1 MKKLNKYLIA
11 HVLRYLL
18 ITEIAGI
25 VVFITI
31 EFFDHMGMFT
41 STLSNFLNSIV
52 YLFLRTP
59 YYINLILPLAFLIS
73 MLILLIL
80 MIRNNEIITLRTSGI
95 STLSIL
101 IPFAGLSLFLALFSF
116 GLSEWIKPYA
126 SSAADYIYRVRIKKE
141 EPFVFFKNDR
151 IWFKRGNIINNIDSY
166 DPKKDIINGLTTIEL
181 ADDYSIKRRL
191 DAKKGIWENGS
202 WTFFDVVERTFKKDS
217 ILKKNT
223 YKELKDIIK
232 ENPSIFKAT
241 GRSPEDMGYREL
253 SKYIKKMRRDGHD
266 VRRYLVDLYN
276 KFAFPFIN
284 LIMVFAAFSVGLRY
298 SKTKHISKGIF
309 TGITVGMLYW
319 FFHSISLSFG
329 YSDIFPPFFAA
340 WLANIFFFSLG
351 IIGIVTLRT

>member
-1 MKKLNKYLIA
+1 LKKLNRHLIA
-11 HVLRYLL
+11 NTIKFLL

-31 EFFDHMGMFT
+31 EFFEHMDIFT
-41 STLSNFLNSIV
+41 STFGNFLNSII

-73 MLILLIL
+73 MLILLIS

-95 STLSIL
+95 STLSIMV
-101 IPFAGLSLFLALFSF
+101 PFVGLSIFLGIVSF
-116 GLSEWIKPYA
+116 GLSEWVRPYA

-141 EPFVFFKNDR
+141 EPFVFFKNDK
-151 IWFKRGNIINNIDSY
+151 IWFKRGNVINNIVSY

-181 ADDYSIKRRL
+181 ADDYSIRKRL
-191 DAKKGIWENGS
+191 DAKKGIWQNGS
-202 WTFFDVVERTFKKDS
+202 WIFYDITERTFEKDA

-223 YKELKDIIK
+223 YREIKDIIR

-241 GRSPEDMGYREL
+241 GRSPEDMSYREL
-253 SKYIKKMRRDGHD
+253 SKYIKKMERDGHD

-276 KFAFPFIN
+276 KVAFPFIN

-298 SKTKHISKGIF
+298 AKTKHISKGIF
-309 TGITVGMLYW
+309 TGIAVGIIYW

-329 YSDIFPPFFAA
+329 YSDIFPPIFAA

>member
-101 IPFAGLSLFLALFSF
+101 IPFAGLSLFLALF
-116 GLSEWIKPYA
+116 
-126 SSAADYIYRVRIKKE
+126 
-141 EPFVFFKNDR
+141 
-151 IWFKRGNIINNIDSY
+151 
-166 DPKKDIINGLTTIEL
+166 
-181 ADDYSIKRRL
+181 
-191 DAKKGIWENGS
+191 
-202 WTFFDVVERTFKKDS
+202 
-217 ILKKNT
+217 
-223 YKELKDIIK
+223 
-232 ENPSIFKAT
+232 
-241 GRSPEDMGYREL
+241 
-253 SKYIKKMRRDGHD
+253 
-266 VRRYLVDLYN
+266 
-276 KFAFPFIN
+276 
-284 LIMVFAAFSVGLRY
+284 
-298 SKTKHISKGIF
+298 
-309 TGITVGMLYW
+309 
-319 FFHSISLSFG
+319 
-329 YSDIFPPFFAA
+329 
-340 WLANIFFFSLG
+340 
-351 IIGIVTLRT
+351 